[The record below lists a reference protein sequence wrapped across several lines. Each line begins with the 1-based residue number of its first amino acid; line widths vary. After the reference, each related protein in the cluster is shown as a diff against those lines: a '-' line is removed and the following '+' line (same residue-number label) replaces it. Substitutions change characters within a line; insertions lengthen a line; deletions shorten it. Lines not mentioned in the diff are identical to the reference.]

1 MRIPPSSS
9 HGLRITCKWMMS
21 IIDTSFNDS
30 FPFKSSGLTRRAI
43 ASATILSISN
53 IGGVVGSFIYY
64 DPPFYFAGNTI
75 TFCCF
80 TAHAITVVIMR
91 ILLARENKRRAVMS
105 PEQRQEEITK
115 HGGESFA
122 GDRHPDFRYVL

>member
-1 MRIPPSSS
+1 MYSMASMTHCIFIS
-9 HGLRITCKWMMS
+9 TFYYC
-21 IIDTSFNDS
+21 
-30 FPFKSSGLTRRAI
+30 SSGLTRRAI

-91 ILLARENKRRAVMS
+91 ILLDRENKRRAKMT

-115 HGGESFA
+115 HGGESLA